1 MRPLVTIIMATYNR
15 AHFIVETLQSIQS
28 QVFTNWECL
37 IIDDGGYDNTI
48 DVIAL
53 LLEKDTRIQFFKR
66 PDSYIKGLPGSRKY
80 GLDLAQGDYVILFD
94 DDDIVHPQNLELC
107 VKELSKQNVSFCR
120 YLRNVFFD
128 DFDYNFE
135 FSKDYASFFV
145 TKSDVE
151 KLLINEL
158 PFNSCAVMWH
168 RTCFDGNRFVEHLMY
183 AEEWELYS
191 RILSSDIKGIS
202 IEKCLFFGRKHADS
216 NTGEFYSNNPIRRA
230 SKKDAILLVIES
242 LKEKQL
248 LSSLLLR
255 YFVTM
260 ATDFKEYNLF
270 TQIITLLEL
279 SIFEKIKWQF
289 FYSTFPLRLSV
300 YKLKKKIPKNIIH
313 ENSTLFWHTSG
324 SDKNGTAVSRIE
336 KK

>member
-37 IIDDGGYDNTI
+37 IIDDGGSDNTI
-48 DVIAL
+48 DVIAP
-53 LLEKDTRIQFFKR
+53 LLEKDTRFQFFKR
-66 PDSYIKGLPGSRKY
+66 PDSYIKGLPGSRNY
-80 GLDLAQGDYVILFD
+80 GLDLAQGDYVIFFD

>member
-1 MRPLVTIIMATYNR
+1 MPKVSIIMATYNR
-15 AHFIVETLQSIQS
+15 AEYILESLQSIQA
-28 QVFTNWECL
+28 QTFKDWECI
-37 IIDDGGYDNTI
+37 IIDDGGTDNTAEI
-48 DVIAL
+48 LAPIL
-53 LLEKDTRIQFFKR
+53 KQNIRFKYFMR
-66 PDSYIKGLPGSRKY
+66 TSKYQKGLPGSRNY
-80 GLDLAQGDYVILFD
+80 GLDLAQGDYVIFFD

-230 SKKDAILLVIES
+230 SKKDAILLVLEN

-248 LSSLLLR
+248 LSSSLLR

-270 TQIITLLEL
+270 TQIIALLEL

-300 YKLKKKIPKNIIH
+300 YKLKKKSGKY
-313 ENSTLFWHTSG
+313 NS
-324 SDKNGTAVSRIE
+324 
-336 KK
+336 